1 MVLFVGG
8 KEKAVVSSVVVW
20 SVEETC
26 VVEEDV
32 IYVEEDSVV
41 DVVVVS

>member
-26 VVEEDV
+26 VVEDV

-41 DVVVVS
+41 DVVVVY